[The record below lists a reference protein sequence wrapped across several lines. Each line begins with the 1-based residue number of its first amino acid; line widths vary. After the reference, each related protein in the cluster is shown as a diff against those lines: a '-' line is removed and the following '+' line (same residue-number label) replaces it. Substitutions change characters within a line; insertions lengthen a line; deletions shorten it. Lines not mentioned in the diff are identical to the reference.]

1 MKKILSLTLAM
12 LMLFALVACG
22 GASKEVSLVDV
33 TTEQGITLKLP
44 SDLVLQTVQGQV
56 TYTNSDTGDNAVF
69 AVSPVGDTPLSSYT
83 EENVLATFQKNSPD
97 VAITSFKNGLT
108 INGSE
113 ALEANMTLTSS
124 KGKPVTMA
132 FVMVTDG
139 TTDYIANF
147 TYGTDNKDGSL
158 ATNLQACIDSITIP
172 AAK

>member
-22 GASKEVSLVDV
+22 GASKEASLVDV

-44 SDLVLQTVQGQV
+44 SDLVLQTVQGKAS
-56 TYTNSDTGDNAVF
+56 YINSDTGDNAGFGV
-69 AVSPVGDTPLSSYT
+69 AAVGDVALSSYT
-83 EENVLATFQKNSPD
+83 EENVLATFKTSNPD
-97 VAITSFKNGLT
+97 IAITSFKNGLT

-113 ALEANMTLTSS
+113 ALEAIMTLTSP
-124 KGKPVTMA
+124 KGKPLTMA
-132 FVMVTDG
+132 FVMLTDG

-147 TYGTDNKDGSL
+147 TYGTDNKDSSL
-158 ATNLQACIDSITIP
+158 ANNLQACIDSITIP